1 LSADRSLG
9 SMCPGSSESNSR
21 LARVSAG
28 QCLKLCDNTPSFA
41 MLPTLNNPQDLDPEY
56 LEATLPV
63 K

>member
-1 LSADRSLG
+1 
-9 SMCPGSSESNSR
+9 MCPGSSESNSR